1 MVKFNLDLFRPGDG
15 IVAKNEGGFFGN
27 RIEKKQWKKG
37 FTFEQAKFTH
47 VEVMIAREVETP
59 DKFWS
64 VRVAPP
70 KAKLVNF
77 PEFYKGKYIKV
88 VRYKDYDSFTRLKD
102 VAIWAAT
109 HVNVPY
115 DIPGILS
122 FLSFLRGWI
131 KQHTSWWFCV
141 ESYIFAHQ
149 KIYPGAFGNLKPEKS
164 MPAHALLPEYTYVI
178 WEGVIPG

>member
-1 MVKFNLDLFRPGDG
+1 MSKFNLDLFRPGDG
-15 IVAKNEGGFFGN
+15 IVVRSEGGLFGN
-27 RIEKKQWKKG
+27 NIEKKQLKKG
-37 FTFEQAKFTH
+37 FSVEDAKFTH
-47 VEVMIAREVETP
+47 VEIMIAREVETP
-59 DKFWS
+59 NKFWS
-64 VRVAPP
+64 VRIAPP

-77 PEFYKGKYIKV
+77 PEFYKGRYIKV
-88 VRYKDYDSFTRLKD
+88 VRYKDYDNFNRLKD

-122 FLSFLRGWI
+122 FISFLRSWI

-149 KIYPGAFGNLKPEKS
+149 KVYPGAFDNLKPDKS
-164 MPAHALLPEYTYVI
+164 MPAHALDSNYVDVI
-178 WEGVIPG
+178 FEGFIP